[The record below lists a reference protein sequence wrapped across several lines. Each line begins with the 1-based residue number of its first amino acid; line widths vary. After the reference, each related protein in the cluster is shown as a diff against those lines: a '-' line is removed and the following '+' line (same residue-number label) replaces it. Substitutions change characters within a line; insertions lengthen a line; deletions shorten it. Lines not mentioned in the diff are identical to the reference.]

1 MGEQLPKKE
10 DSAWEEKDG
19 TTTTTA
25 AAWDLWMTGLAP
37 ERGLSVVSEGPKP
50 RGLVAHLAY
59 LELHKAW
66 PWAALALLASLLTTA
81 VTLLQARMVQEL
93 VDTALL
99 GDARLFAVPL
109 SLLAVVVLASLVLA
123 YVRPYAAAA
132 FSERALLDLR
142 ERLGRRLLSTRYAEV
157 ERLAGGDAL
166 SRLSNDLGRIKVLL
180 SSELPDIFFRPV
192 LAVAAFVYLMHIHPW
207 LTLLTVAIM
216 PVAMLAAGWLSRP
229 LAETGRQVQEHLGR
243 VVGIA
248 RETLTGIET
257 VRAYRMERSCAVRHR
272 GAVEAWVRSS
282 FSMMRRISLLYGLS
296 GTLSVLPFLVCFGIG
311 GFWVIRAQLTLG
323 QLFAFVSLLNHL
335 TFPLSALPP
344 LLGEMR
350 GSYGA
355 LERAAV
361 LAELPVAEETGTIH
375 APAPAGRPVLALA
388 SVSFQHP
395 TKGEAALNGVS
406 LHVTEGER
414 VLLVGPSGGGKS
426 TIIKVAAGLYTPA
439 QGHVE
444 LLGHDI
450 GQWHPQALR
459 QHLVVVEQRP
469 FIFRA
474 SVEENIACGSEGH
487 TRDEIL
493 RAVDLAGAGSF
504 VSGLPAGLDT
514 WVGEQGETIS
524 GGQRQLI
531 ALARAMLRVL
541 RGAPVL
547 MLDEAFSSLPLAE
560 EIAFLERLRDGLPR
574 PLAVLMVTHRV
585 AAAPVADRVLMVSE
599 GTILATGTHDYL
611 LASEPS
617 YRSLFLVQ
625 EMTASRGGQ

>member
-1 MGEQLPKKE
+1 M
-10 DSAWEEKDG
+10 
-19 TTTTTA
+19 
-25 AAWDLWMTGLAP
+25 
-37 ERGLSVVSEGPKP
+37 REGSQP
-50 RGLVAHLAY
+50 RGLIGHLVY

-81 VTLLQARMVQEL
+81 VTLLQARLVQEL

-99 GDARLFAVPL
+99 GDARLFTVPL
-109 SLLAVVVLASLVLA
+109 SLSVLVIGASLVLA

-142 ERLGRRLLSTRYAEV
+142 EKLGHRLLATRYAEV

-166 SRLSNDLGRIKVLL
+166 SRLSNDLDRIKVLL
-180 SSELPDIFFRPV
+180 SSELPDVVFRPV
-192 LAVAAFVYLMHIHPW
+192 LAAAAFVYLMHINPW

-216 PVAMLAAGWLSRP
+216 PAAMLAAGRLSRP
-229 LAETGRQVQEHLGR
+229 LGEIGRQVQEHLGR

-248 RETLTGIET
+248 RETLSGIET
-257 VRAYRMERSCAVRHR
+257 VRAYRMERSCATRHR
-272 GAVEAWVRSS
+272 GAVEALVRSS
-282 FSMMRRISLLYGLS
+282 FSMMRRISVLYGLS
-296 GTLSVLPFLVCFGIG
+296 GTLSVLPFLVCFGVG

-344 LLGEMR
+344 LLGEIR

-355 LERAAV
+355 LERAAA
-361 LAELPVAEETGTIH
+361 LAELPVAKETGAIH
-375 APAPAGRPVLALA
+375 SATPDGPPVLALA

-395 TKGEAALNGVS
+395 AKAEAALNDVS
-406 LHVTEGER
+406 LHLTAGER

-426 TIIKVAAGLYTPA
+426 TIIKVAAGLYAPA
-439 QGHVE
+439 QGQVE
-444 LLGHDI
+444 LLGHNI

-474 SVEENIACGSEGH
+474 SVEENIACGLKEH
-487 TRDEIL
+487 TRDEVV
-493 RAVDLAGAGSF
+493 RAVELAGAGSF
-504 VSGLPAGLDT
+504 VTGLPAGLDT
-514 WVGEQGETIS
+514 PVGEQGESIS

-531 ALARAMLRVL
+531 ALSRAMLRVL
-541 RGAPVL
+541 RGAHIL

-560 EIAFLERLRDGLPR
+560 EIAFMERLRDGVPR

-585 AAAPVADRVLMVSE
+585 AAAPLADRVVMVSG
-599 GTILATGTHDYL
+599 GTILATGTHDQL

-617 YRSLFLVQ
+617 YRSLFLAQ
-625 EMTASRGGQ
+625 DTTTNRGGAVA

>member
-1 MGEQLPKKE
+1 
-10 DSAWEEKDG
+10 
-19 TTTTTA
+19 
-25 AAWDLWMTGLAP
+25 
-37 ERGLSVVSEGPKP
+37 
-50 RGLVAHLAY
+50 
-59 LELHKAW
+59 
-66 PWAALALLASLLTTA
+66 LALLASLLTTA
-81 VTLLQARMVQEL
+81 VTLLQARLVQEL

-99 GDARLFAVPL
+99 GDARLFTVPL
-109 SLLAVVVLASLVLA
+109 SLLAIVIVASLVLA

-142 ERLGRRLLSTRYAEV
+142 EKLGHRLLATRYAEV

-166 SRLSNDLGRIKVLL
+166 SRLSNDLDRIKVLL
-180 SSELPDIFFRPV
+180 SSELPDVVFRPV
-192 LAVAAFVYLMHIHPW
+192 LAAAAFVYLMHINPW

-216 PVAMLAAGWLSRP
+216 PAAMLAAGRLSRP
-229 LAETGRQVQEHLGR
+229 LGEIGRQVQEHLGR

-248 RETLTGIET
+248 RETLSGIET
-257 VRAYRMERSCAVRHR
+257 VRAYRMERSCATRHR
-272 GAVEAWVRSS
+272 DAVEALVRSS
-282 FSMMRRISLLYGLS
+282 FSMMRRISVLYGLS
-296 GTLSVLPFLVCFGIG
+296 GTLSVLPFLVCFGVG

-344 LLGEMR
+344 LLGEIR

-355 LERAAV
+355 LERAAA
-361 LAELPVAEETGTIH
+361 LAELPVAKETGTIH
-375 APAPAGRPVLALA
+375 SAAPADPPVLALT

-395 TKGEAALNGVS
+395 AKAEAALNDVS
-406 LHVTEGER
+406 LHLTAGER

-426 TIIKVAAGLYTPA
+426 TIIKVAAGLYAPA
-439 QGHVE
+439 QGQVE
-444 LLGHDI
+444 LLGHNI

-474 SVEENIACGSEGH
+474 SVEENITCGLTEH
-487 TRDEIL
+487 TRDEVV
-493 RAVDLAGAGSF
+493 RAVELAGAGSF
-504 VSGLPAGLDT
+504 VTGLPAGLDT
-514 WVGEQGETIS
+514 PVGEQGESIS

-531 ALARAMLRVL
+531 ALSRAMLRVL
-541 RGAPVL
+541 RGAHIL

-560 EIAFLERLRDGLPR
+560 EIAFMERLRDGVPR

-585 AAAPVADRVLMVSE
+585 AAAPLADRVVMVSG
-599 GTILATGTHDYL
+599 GTILATGTHDQL

-617 YRSLFLVQ
+617 YRSLFLAQ
-625 EMTASRGGQ
+625 DTTTNRGGAVA